1 MDQIIDKFKDDF
13 ALWAVT
19 CVKVR
24 HKLTGQLVPFA
35 LNRPQLKVLEV
46 MERQR
51 RAGLPIRV
59 ILLKARQWGGST
71 LVTLYMA
78 WIQMIHCRNWHSL
91 VCAHFKDAGTVI
103 RNLYQQ
109 MVDSYPPHLL
119 PEGCELRAFDGSR
132 SVRELRERGC
142 RITVCSAENVDAA
155 RGADYAMAHLSEVA
169 FWADTP
175 SKKADDLVRA
185 ICGSVPRV
193 PNSLIVMESTANGRG
208 QNFFY
213 REWQRAIEGKSD
225 KEAVF
230 VAWFEI
236 EFYREPLRFAP
247 EKLLAM
253 LTPYERDLLETHHL
267 DLEQIQWYHFKA
279 LEYSSQEQMSAE
291 FPSTAA
297 EAFASNQHAVF
308 DARQV
313 EAMRSG
319 VCKAPIRMLYN
330 LERGTLTESSQG
342 TVEVW
347 HRPCA
352 GNQLQGPH
360 SYITTVDVG
369 GHWEGAD
376 WSVVAVFDA
385 RDRHRLELVAQWRGH
400 VEDDTLCRI
409 AVGISSYY
417 HNALLVVESN
427 SLESRSLGVLE
438 RVANDGYTNFYR
450 RRSLDRVSGREEER
464 YGFHTNVSTKS
475 AAIVDLQILLRDGLL
490 IEHSLSALEE
500 IAAYQH
506 HPDGTCGAPIGSHD
520 DLVMTRAIAA
530 YVHRQLPP
538 QKNTDFALR

>member
-1 MDQIIDKFKDDF
+1 MEQIIDSFKDDF
-13 ALWAVT
+13 ALWAQT

-24 HKLTGQLVPFA
+24 HKLSGNLVPFV
-35 LNRPQLKVLEV
+35 LNQPQLKVLEV
-46 MERQR
+46 LERQR

-71 LVTLYMA
+71 LITLYMA

-109 MVDSYPPHLL
+109 MVDNYPKDLL
-119 PEGCELRAFDGSR
+119 PEGCELRAFDGLR

-155 RGADYAMAHLSEVA
+155 RGADYSMAHLSEVA

-175 SKKADDLVRA
+175 SKKANDLVRA

-208 QNFFY
+208 NNFFY
-213 REWQRAIEGKSD
+213 NEWQRAIEGKSD

-236 EFYREPLRFAP
+236 EFYREPLRFDP
-247 EKLLAM
+247 DKLLAM
-253 LTPYERDLLETHHL
+253 LTPYERDLLNTHHL

-297 EAFASNQHAVF
+297 EAFATNHHAVF
-308 DARQV
+308 VPAQV
-313 EAMRSG
+313 EALRAQ
-319 VCKAPIRMLYN
+319 VCDAPLRMMYD
-330 LERGTLTESSQG
+330 LENHSLIESPQG
-342 TVEVW
+342 PVEVW
-347 HRPCA
+347 KQPCA
-352 GNQLQGPH
+352 ESEYQGEQA
-360 SYITTVDVG
+360 YITTVDVG

-385 RDRHRLELVAQWRGH
+385 RIPGQLELVAQWRGH
-400 VEDDTLCRI
+400 VEDDTLCHI
-409 AVGISSYY
+409 AVSMSKHYR
-417 HNALLVVESN
+417 NALLVVESN

-438 RVANDGYTNFYR
+438 RVASDGYPNFYR

-475 AAIVDLQILLRDGLL
+475 AAITDLQILLRDGSF
-490 IEHSLSALEE
+490 IEHSLPALEE
-500 IAAYQH
+500 LAAYQH
-506 HPDGTCGAPIGSHD
+506 HPDGSCGAPIGSHD

-530 YVHRQLPP
+530 YVHRHRPTP
-538 QKNTDFALR
+538 TSTNFALR